1 MKNRIS
7 LFLLLLLLS
16 LLYTPVIAQTINP
29 LDYGINEA
37 KTGVARYE
45 VLLKC
50 HKDAVKL
57 GAKVSYAGIREIDLE
72 IPAKFTS
79 IPLTEDTD
87 FAGCT
92 ITVTNT
98 KKRACLFAMTST
110 LEPIDVSAKAID
122 ESDFRSVKALSNG
135 TYLLVITDKNPWAD
149 QRIGHDYGHNRNDVM
164 LVKDGKGYSKPTMP
178 YCNPHSLPECSY
190 REVSEREKVVC
201 NLHFVRSANSTAI
214 TTLVKIENENNITI
228 HDITVKTPQE
238 SDLKADQI
246 FSIMNCT
253 NVTFVDLMVE
263 GTYSSTNDNG
273 YAFLLNNVWNHTAR
287 NVVANGAWGV
297 YGTNDVQK
305 VLLDGCEINR
315 FDIHCYGRD
324 VTARNCT
331 FFDLYNQFGSVYGKI
346 EYKNC
351 IFRDSSP
358 FVTGGSYKA
367 FVPVDVSFAD
377 CVFNISKDK
386 YSFVKIMKLAEPESP
401 RAELKKKCL
410 PNFTLNNC
418 TFIIGPSVKQWYFF
432 NLTNAKGTDPLGYV
446 SGVTLKKV
454 TINGDAAFDISNV
467 AFDTEKPLS
476 INFNKV
482 YKTSGSTKDKYQMQP
497 VTVGRNTTVKCNR
510 KVVEKK

>member
-1 MKNRIS
+1 MKNRSS
-7 LFLLLLLLS
+7 LFLLLLLS

-45 VLLKC
+45 ALLKC
-50 HKDAVKL
+50 HKDAVKQ
-57 GAKVSYAGIREIDLE
+57 GAKVSYAGIHEIELE

-79 IPLTEDTD
+79 IPLTENTD

-98 KKRACLFAMTST
+98 KKKACLFT
-110 LEPIDVSAKAID
+110 LSSSVEPIDVTAKAID
-122 ESDFRSVKALSNG
+122 ESDFRSVKALNNG

-164 LVKDGKGYSKPTMP
+164 LVKDGKGNSRPTMP
-178 YCNPHSLPECSY
+178 YANPHSILECSY
-190 REVSEREKVVC
+190 RKVSEHEKVIS
-201 NLHFVRSANSTAI
+201 NLHFVRSEKSTAI
-214 TTLVKIENENNITI
+214 TTLVKVENENNITI
-228 HDITVKTPQE
+228 RNITVRTPQ
-238 SDLKADQI
+238 SAGLNGDNVFRI
-246 FSIMNCT
+246 TNCT
-253 NVTFVDLMVE
+253 NVTFADVRVD
-263 GTYSSTNDNG
+263 GTYSSTSDYG
-273 YAFLLNNVWNHTAR
+273 YAFLLNNVWNHTAK
-287 NVVANGAWGV
+287 NVVANGEWGV

-305 VLLDGCEINR
+305 VLLEGCEINR

-346 EYKNC
+346 EYRNC
-351 IFRDSSP
+351 TFRDSSP

-367 FVPVDVSFAD
+367 FVPVDVSFTD
-377 CVFNISKDK
+377 CVFNISKNK
-386 YSFVKIMKLAEPESP
+386 YNFVKIMKLSEPESP

-418 TFIIGPSVKQWYFF
+418 TFNIDPSVKQWYFI
-432 NLTNAKGTDPLGYV
+432 NLTNAKGIAPLGYV
-446 SGVTLKKV
+446 SGITMKKV

-467 AFDTEKPLS
+467 SFETEKPLS

-482 YKTSGSTKDKYQMQP
+482 YKVNGSKKEKYQMQP
-497 VTVGRNTTVKCNR
+497 VTVGKNTTVKCNR

>member
-7 LFLLLLLLS
+7 LFLLLLLS

-50 HKDAVKL
+50 HKDAVKQR
-57 GAKVSYAGIREIDLE
+57 AKVSYAGIREIELE
-72 IPAKFTS
+72 IPANFTS
-79 IPLTEDTD
+79 IPLTENTD

-98 KKRACLFAMTST
+98 KKRACLFAMSSAI
-110 LEPIDVSAKAID
+110 EPIDVSAKAID
-122 ESDFRSVKALSNG
+122 ESDFRSVKALNNG
-135 TYLLVITDKNPWAD
+135 TYLLVITDKNPWTD
-149 QRIGHDYGHNRNDVM
+149 QRSGHDYGHNRSDVM

-178 YCNPHSLPECSY
+178 YANPHSQPECSY
-190 REVSEREKVVC
+190 RKVSEQEKVIS

-214 TTLVKIENENNITI
+214 TTLVKIENENNII
-228 HDITVKTPQE
+228 IRNITVKTPQGTG
-238 SDLKADQI
+238 LKGDYV
-246 FSIMNCT
+246 FSFTNCT
-253 NVTFVDLMVE
+253 NATFADIKVD
-263 GTYSSTNDNG
+263 GTYSAISDSG
-273 YAFLLNNVWNHTAR
+273 YAFALTNVWNHTAK

-305 VLLDGCEINR
+305 VLLDGCELNR

-331 FFDLYNQFGSVYGKI
+331 FFDLHNQFGSVYGKI
-346 EYKNC
+346 EFKNC
-351 IFRDSSP
+351 SFRDFSP
-358 FVTGGSYKA
+358 YVTGGSYKA
-367 FVPVDVSFAD
+367 FVPVDVSFTD
-377 CVFNISKDK
+377 CVFNVTKDK
-386 YSFVKIMKLAEPESP
+386 YNFVTIMRLKEPESP

-410 PNFTLNNC
+410 PNFTLSNC
-418 TFIIGPSVKQWYFF
+418 TFNLDPSVKQWYFF
-432 NLTNAKGTDPLGYV
+432 NLTNAKGIAPLGYV
-446 SGVTLKKV
+446 SDITMKKV

-467 AFDTEKPLS
+467 AFETENPLS

-482 YKTSGSTKDKYQMQP
+482 YKANGSKKEKCQMQP
-497 VTVGRNTTVKCNR
+497 VTVGKNTTVKCNR